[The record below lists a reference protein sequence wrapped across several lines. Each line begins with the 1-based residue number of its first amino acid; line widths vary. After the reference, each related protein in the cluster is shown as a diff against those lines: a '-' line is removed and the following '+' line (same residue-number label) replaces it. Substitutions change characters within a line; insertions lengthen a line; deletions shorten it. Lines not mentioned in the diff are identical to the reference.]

1 MGEII
6 GVIMIVFIAAFICL
20 PFLAYIIK
28 ELFILFYLPVIK
40 KIYFMTPFGKEY
52 LRVEEVKSRADYRAT
67 IYRSR
72 KEWIKLCG
80 AYEK

>member
-6 GVIMIVFIAAFICL
+6 GVIMIVFIAVFIFL
-20 PFLAYIIK
+20 PILASIIK

-52 LRVEEVKSRADYRAT
+52 LRLMEVKRRAQWRA
-67 IYRSR
+67 
-72 KEWIKLCG
+72 KC
-80 AYEK
+80 YEYKKYCQRTWGNPR

>member
-6 GVIMIVFIAAFICL
+6 GEIAIVFIGAFICI

-52 LRVEEVKSRADYRAT
+52 LRVREVKRRA
-67 IYRSR
+67 
-72 KEWIKLCG
+72 KWG
-80 AYEK
+80 AKWYEYKKHCQRTWGSPR